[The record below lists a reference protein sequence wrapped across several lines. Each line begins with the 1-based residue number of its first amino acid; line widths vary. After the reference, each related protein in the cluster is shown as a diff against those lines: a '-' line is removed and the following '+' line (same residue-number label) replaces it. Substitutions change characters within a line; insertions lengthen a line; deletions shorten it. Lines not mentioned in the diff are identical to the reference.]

1 MMVWDGIGRRR
12 RRAAIGAILVLAW
25 AAAGPA
31 EAQDPAPGTT
41 ILMPDETGTPAPDG
55 SRLVLPGQP
64 DRADPAAVPPTLP
77 PLWLV
82 PLPDQG
88 AQAAERARLD
98 AALAARFAHPAPPP
112 QRFDADI
119 VPLAGG
125 QPWQAMQRRIDG
137 TLGP

>member
-1 MMVWDGIGRRR
+1 M
-12 RRAAIGAILVLAW
+12 RRAAIGAIMVLAW
-25 AAAGPA
+25 TVAGPA
-31 EAQDPAPGTT
+31 RAQDQAPGTT
-41 ILMPDETGTPAPDG
+41 ILMPDETATPAPDG

-64 DRADPAAVPPTLP
+64 DGTDPAPPPPTLP

-82 PLPDQG
+82 PLPDPA
-88 AQAAERARLD
+88 AQAVDRARLD
-98 AALAARFAHPAPPP
+98 TALAARFARVAPPP
-112 QRFDADI
+112 QRFDTDI